1 MALTITKVLN
11 TYSTSPQITPDD
23 VAEIADLG
31 YKSIINTRPDQ
42 EGGSEQPTSDAIKLA
57 AEKLGLQYYHIP
69 VVPNNIQSTQVDEF
83 SNAFETAPKPILG
96 FCRTGNRATRLLELS
111 QSNHH

>member
-31 YKSIINTRPDQ
+31 YKSIIKKAVL
-42 EGGSEQPTSDAIKLA
+42 SS
-57 AEKLGLQYYHIP
+57 LQVMRLSWLLKNWVY
-69 VVPNNIQSTQVDEF
+69 STTI
-83 SNAFETAPKPILG
+83 S
-96 FCRTGNRATRLLELS
+96 R
-111 QSNHH
+111 